1 MIEKLVSR
9 DLSQAQ
15 HDGLMAVAAVILA
28 VAAGVAVHRI
38 VFAIL
43 VRLAQKRELVF
54 GAIVRRARR
63 PAAYIFPLLVV
74 LAIFPN
80 LQLPHDWVSRVE
92 HLTGIATIA
101 ATAWGIVALVMLGAD
116 YAKGY
121 QERSSEDNLRFRQV
135 ETRVDILSR
144 VAVTI
149 VAVIATAACL
159 MTFPEVRAIG
169 ATLLASAGLA
179 GLAVGLATRPLL
191 ENLVAGIQIALTQPI
206 RIDDVVI
213 VETQFGRIEE
223 ITATYVVVAL
233 WDRRR
238 MILPLTYFIDKP
250 FENWTRHSADLIG
263 AILLFT
269 DYSMPVDALRAEL
282 DRVLPESPLWDG
294 SVKVVQVTDTD
305 TQGMQIRILVSAR
318 DAASLFDLRCYVR
331 EKLVAFMQAEYP
343 SAFPSMRIEAPA
355 FAPRADGALRAELPA
370 PVPGEAPFT
379 ALLGEGA

>member
-1 MIEKLVSR
+1 MLEKLLR
-9 DLSQAQ
+9 HDLTRAQ
-15 HDGLMAVAAVILA
+15 NDGLMAVVAVALA
-28 VAAGVAVHRI
+28 VVAGVIVERI
-38 VFAIL
+38 VFTIL
-43 VRLAQKRELVF
+43 GRLAQRRELMF

-63 PAAYIFPLLVV
+63 PAAFIFPLLAV
-74 LAIFPN
+74 LTVFPN
-80 LQLPHDWVSRVE
+80 LQLPADWVTRVE

-121 QERSSEDNLRFRQV
+121 QDRASEDNLRFRQI

-149 VAVIATAACL
+149 VVIIAAATCL
-159 MTFPEVRAIG
+159 MTFPAVRAIG

-191 ENLVAGIQIALTQPI
+191 ENLVAGVQIAITQPI

-213 VETQFGRIEE
+213 VEKEFGRIEE

-250 FENWTRHSADLIG
+250 FENWTRRSADLMGSIM
-263 AILLFT
+263 LFT
-269 DYSMPVDALRAEL
+269 DYSMPVDSLRAEL
-282 DRVLPESPLWDG
+282 DSFLPQSQLWDG
-294 SVKVVQVTDTD
+294 NVKAVQVTDTNAH
-305 TQGMQIRILVSAR
+305 GMQIRILVSAR
-318 DAASLFDLRCYVR
+318 NAASLFDLRCDVR
-331 EKLVAFMQAEYP
+331 ERLIAFIQERYP
-343 SAFPSMRIEAPA
+343 AAFPSLRIEAPA
-355 FAPRADGALRAELPA
+355 FQPVRNTAKYAELPV
-370 PVPGEAPFT
+370 PVEA
-379 ALLGEGA
+379 

>member
-1 MIEKLVSR
+1 MIEKLVR
-9 DLSQAQ
+9 HDLTRAQ
-15 HDGLMAVAAVILA
+15 HDGLMAVVAILLA
-28 VAAGVAVHRI
+28 VAAGILIERI
-38 VFAIL
+38 VFAL
-43 VRLAQKRELVF
+43 LARLAKQRELVF

-63 PAAYIFPLLVV
+63 PAAYIFPLLAV
-74 LAIFPN
+74 LAVFPN
-80 LQLPHDWVSRVE
+80 LELPADWVLRVE
-92 HLTGIATIA
+92 RMTGLATIA
-101 ATAWGIVALVMLGAD
+101 ATAWGIVAIVMLGAD

-121 QERSSEDNLRFRQV
+121 RTSSSEDNLRFRQI

-149 VAVIATAACL
+149 VVIVAAATGL
-159 MTFPEVRAIG
+159 MTFPAVRAIG

-191 ENLVAGIQIALTQPI
+191 ENLVAGVQIAITQPI

-213 VETQFGRIEE
+213 VEKEFGRIEE

-250 FENWTRHSADLIG
+250 FENWTRHSSDLMGSIM
-263 AILLFT
+263 LFT

-282 DRVLPESPLWDG
+282 DAVLPETPLWDG
-294 SVKVVQVTDTD
+294 SVKAVQVTDTD
-305 TQGMQIRILVSAR
+305 AQGMQIRILVSAR

-331 EKLVAFMQAEYP
+331 EKLIAFMQQRYP
-343 SAFPSMRIEAPA
+343 GAFPSMRLEAPVD
-355 FAPRADGALRAELPA
+355 FAPARTNGAALAELPRPA
-370 PVPGEAPFT
+370 AT
-379 ALLGEGA
+379 

>member
-1 MIEKLVSR
+1 MIEKLLRNDVT
-9 DLSQAQ
+9 QAQ
-15 HDGLMAVAAVILA
+15 HDGLLALVAVVIA
-28 VAAGVAVHRI
+28 VAAGILVHRI
-38 VFAIL
+38 VFAL
-43 VRLAQKRELVF
+43 LARLAKKRELMF
-54 GAIVRRARR
+54 GAMVRRARR
-63 PAAYIFPLLVV
+63 PAAYIFPLLAV

-80 LQLPHDWVSRVE
+80 LQLPADWVTRVE
-92 HLTGIATIA
+92 HLTGLATIA

-116 YAKGY
+116 YAKGF
-121 QERSSEDNLRFRQV
+121 QERSGEDDLRFRQI

-149 VAVIATAACL
+149 VVVVGTATGL

-191 ENLVAGIQIALTQPI
+191 ENLVAGIQIAITQPI

-213 VETQFGRIEE
+213 VETEFGRIEE

-250 FENWTRHSADLIG
+250 FENWTRRTADLIG
-263 AILLFT
+263 SIMLYT

-282 DRVLPESPLWDG
+282 ELVLRESPLWDS
-294 SVKVVQVTDTD
+294 SVKAVQVTDTD
-305 TQGMQIRILVSAR
+305 VHGMQIRILVSAR
-318 DAASLFDLRCYVR
+318 NAANLFDLRCHVR
-331 EKLVAFMQAEYP
+331 EMLIAFMQQRYP
-343 SAFPSMRIEAPA
+343 TAFPLMRIEAPA
-355 FAPRADGALRAELPA
+355 FEPASKDGATFAELPGPA
-370 PVPGEAPFT
+370 RPLPG
-379 ALLGEGA
+379 G